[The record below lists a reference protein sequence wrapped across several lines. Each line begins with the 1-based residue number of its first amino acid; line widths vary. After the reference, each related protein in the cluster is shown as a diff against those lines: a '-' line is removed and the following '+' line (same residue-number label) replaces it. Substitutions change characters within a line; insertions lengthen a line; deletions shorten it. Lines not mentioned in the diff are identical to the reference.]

1 MITHTSALIIRA
13 VSCSTSSNNRYL
25 HCLILRLRQTTQ
37 LRDLIIFDI
46 MRKAN
51 LIIALLY
58 IFNNNVQ

>member
-1 MITHTSALIIRA
+1 MITHTSALTIHA
-13 VSCSTSSNNRYL
+13 VS
-25 HCLILRLRQTTQ
+25 TQ

-51 LIIALLY
+51 LKIALLY